1 MISFQ
6 VHYPTRSSVP
16 CMGLSDHVFMA
27 LVDTLLLQIQNEG
40 GDGTSRDWSDPSPPG
55 NTEQSQ
61 TLPDGGRPEG
71 PPLWVS
77 LSQPVSTFNSA
88 VAAFS
93 GVVSKLYNNISVEVY
108 ADIGIHHHGIN
119 IVAHGKSRS
128 SLLS

>member
-1 MISFQ
+1 
-6 VHYPTRSSVP
+6 
-16 CMGLSDHVFMA
+16 MGLSDHVFMA
-27 LVDTLLLQIQNEG
+27 LVDTLLLQVQNEG
-40 GDGTSRDWSDPSPPG
+40 GDGTSRGWSDPSPPG

-71 PPLWVS
+71 PLLRVS

-88 VAAFS
+88 VTAFS

-108 ADIGIHHHGIN
+108 ADIGSHHHGIN
-119 IVAHGKSRS
+119 IVTHGKSSS